1 MERKRKLLTGLW
13 YGFWVVYVAIYAITA
28 AGGDNAKVHNRHQRK
43 IRATFGQPDLAEVLP
58 LGPKKAIKAPPFID
72 KGDFYRVAGK
82 KKELYRSTEKI
93 VLRFKKTVERE
104 TRSEIVA
111 RGEFW
116 EPLERSKQISNRDLF
131 ILNVKEAVKPE
142 QLQQMI
148 DRLRE
153 EVSAEL
159 VCPVY
164 IDKET
169 GKELLVADE
178 LIVKLKDEVSEEELW
193 QMNALHNVS
202 LIRRLRGTSNQYIL
216 RVNDPKRHSVLEI
229 AEAYYGTGIVE
240 WAEPNFIFELELE
253 TTPDDPKFSDQ
264 WHLHNTGQGGGTI
277 DADVDAP
284 EAWDVTTGDN
294 SIVIAIIDTG
304 VDLDH
309 PDLEDKL
316 LSGYDFYEDH
326 STPDPGSAGHPH
338 GTACA
343 GVAAAVTNNSLG
355 VAGIGWD
362 CRILPVKI
370 SSDSGTFALSSVIAE
385 AIRWAADNADVL
397 SNSWGGGGASSAIR
411 TAIQYAK
418 SSGRGGKGCP
428 VFFATGN
435 DATGFLQF
443 RLMGFSA
450 DTYTFKWEY
459 IKDSTVSWGED
470 SVWLD
475 FIVFPGGE
483 LQSFEGSFP
492 PQGWTTGG
500 DSAWSISTTR
510 AFGGWDGGTQAAKA
524 GSITHSQST
533 WLEVTKA
540 VSAGDLTYHAWVS
553 SESGYDFFRLYV
565 NGAPYLPYSGVP
577 TIRTAVAYPARYP
590 ECIATG
596 ASTNFDYR
604 SDYSQYDSTL
614 DIVAPSNGGSLGIT
628 TTDIAGSGGY
638 SSGDYTSTFG
648 GTSSAT
654 PLAAGV
660 AALLLSQNPDL
671 TADDVQNILQETAD
685 KVGNIAYSGGRNDYY
700 GYGRVN
706 ADAALATRISIT
718 VDPLA
723 WSIGAVNMGETAGT
737 GPNYFTATNDGNV
750 PEDLAIQCGNS
761 GQGWTCGAAAGI
773 ETFAMKAKGGD
784 LADWTAILTSQILK
798 TNVAMDDNVTF
809 DLQFTAPTA
818 TVYLDTEHSITVT
831 VTASMY

>member
-1 MERKRKLLTGLW
+1 LPASKAMERKQKLLRGLW
-13 YGFWVVYVAIYAITA
+13 CGFWVVVVYVAICAV
-28 AGGDNAKVHNRHQRK
+28 AGPGGENTKVDNGHQRK
-43 IRATFGQPDLAEVLP
+43 LRATFGQPDLAEQFP
-58 LGPKKAIKAPPFID
+58 LDPKKTTKAPSFMD

-93 VLRFKKTVERE
+93 VLRFKKTAGRE

-116 EPLERSKQISNRDLF
+116 EPLERSKQVSKRDLF
-131 ILNVKEAVKPE
+131 ILNVKDAVKPE

-148 DRLRE
+148 DGLRE

-159 VCPVY
+159 VWPVY
-164 IDKET
+164 IAKET

-216 RVNDPKRHSVLEI
+216 RVNDPKRHSVLET
-229 AEAYYGTGIVE
+229 AEAYYDTGIVE
-240 WAEPNFIFELELE
+240 WAEPNFIFELELG
-253 TTPDDPKFSDQ
+253 TTPNDPNFSDQ
-264 WHLHNTGQGGGTI
+264 WHLHNTGQGGGTV

-284 EAWDVTTGDN
+284 EAWD
-294 SIVIAIIDTG
+294 

-326 STPDPGSAGHPH
+326 DTPDPGPTGHPH
-338 GTACA
+338 GTSCA

-362 CRILPVKI
+362 CKILPVKI
-370 SSDSGTFALSSVIAE
+370 SSDSGTFASDSVIAE
-385 AIRWAADNADVL
+385 ALYWAADNADVL
-397 SNSWGGGGASSAIR
+397 SNSWGGGGDSSAIH
-411 TAIQYAK
+411 TAIQHAK

-428 VFFATGN
+428 VFFASGN
-435 DATGFLQF
+435 DATGFMAFELS
-443 RLMGFSA
+443 GFTA
-450 DTYTFKWEY
+450 GTYTFKWEY
-459 IKDSTVSWGED
+459 VKDSSVSEGED

-475 FIVFPGGE
+475 GIVFPGGE

-492 PQGWTTGG
+492 PEGWTTEG
-500 DSAWSISTTR
+500 DSSWSISTTH
-510 AFGGWDGGTQAAKA
+510 ALTGWDGEGTSQAAKA
-524 GSITHSQST
+524 GSITDDEST

-540 VSAGDLTYHAWVS
+540 VDAGVLRFYAWVS
-553 SESGYDFFRLYV
+553 SEAYYDFFNLYV
-565 NGAPYLPYSGVP
+565 NETRYFHYSGVLAI
-577 TIRTAVAYPARYP
+577 TTAVGYPARYP

-614 DIVAPSNGGSLGIT
+614 DIVAPSNWGSRGIT

-660 AALLLSQNPDL
+660 AALMLSQDPDL
-671 TADDVQNILQETAD
+671 TADNVQDILQETAN
-685 KVGNIAYSGGRNDYY
+685 KIGNIAYSGGRNDYY

-706 ADAALATRISIT
+706 ADAALASRISVT

-723 WSIGAVNMGETAGT
+723 WSIGVVNMGETAET

-750 PEDLAIQCGNS
+750 PEDFAIQCGNS

-773 ETFAMKAKGGD
+773 ETFSMKAQGGD
-784 LADWTAILTSQILK
+784 LTDWTAIHTSQILK
-798 TNVAMDDNVTF
+798 TNVAEDGAVTF
-809 DLQFTAPTA
+809 DLQFRAPTA
-818 TVYLDTEHSITVT
+818 TVHLDNEHSITVT
-831 VTASMY
+831 VTASVH